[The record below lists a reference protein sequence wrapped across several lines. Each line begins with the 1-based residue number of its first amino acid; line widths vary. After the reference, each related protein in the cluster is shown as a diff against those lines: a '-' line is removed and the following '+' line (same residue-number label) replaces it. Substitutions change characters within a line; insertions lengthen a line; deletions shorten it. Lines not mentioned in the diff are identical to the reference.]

1 MRADLWRMQGREARQ
16 RVGARAA
23 GVGLWRARGGRGCAG
38 GVCMLRAGGVR
49 TLWARTA
56 QVHDG
61 GDPLAF

>member
-23 GVGLWRARGGRGCAG
+23 GAMSGGCAAL
-38 GVCMLRAGGVR
+38 VCCVRAGGVR